1 MGTKKMQLEVE
12 RTLKKVQEGLDE
24 FGRTW
29 EKMDQ
34 ATDAAKKDKF
44 ENELKKELK
53 RLQRY
58 RDQIRTWLST
68 QDTKAL
74 SDQLESARKQIEQEM
89 ERFKQCEKAS
99 KIKAFSKE
107 GLVQQPKL
115 DPEEQGKVEAANFL
129 NKLRGFHFGPTI
141 ARLKV
146 EELQQALRYYKVWT
160 AILTFNWRHFDIVVA
175 FGCSHS
181 GRSNKKTC
189 SRVSEL
195 ECMIDRNK
203 WHRAKLEQV
212 HRLLENNEIACQEVD
227 DLGDMLEY
235 YLDMNQDPDYMHD
248 ETIYS
253 HLPFDKLD
261 SKVGEEL
268 SIGRAAKAIPG
279 LSPKSAAAVLA
290 TSPTSGTSQKEL
302 QATIA
307 DAFSLKM
314 TDAMD
319 SPMPMQIPDSAYSPT
334 AAGSSEDM
342 SVSITRKRNKSLSPR
357 NLAHSPQ
364 SVLAT
369 RRRASLLAAAFGRES
384 PPESSRLVPQNPAIE
399 QVRERDTKDGTVEL
413 LRRDASVHASSMSR
427 QGERLAPVGTRAS
440 SMLFSRSISAIGTVP
455 TSRKISQLDSQGDRV
470 KNGTSQASSRHASA
484 SPSKSNEP
492 PQMQE
497 QVLRDIGVN
506 VLDSQQTISEGG
518 CRGQAYTA
526 TFQTVAIDPQSD
538 NPSQTSGKEV
548 RISHPSPLSEEKG
561 EDMEA
566 GQKLREDLELGFTP
580 KCDHPTRFLTQHQ
593 RDQQP
598 TPAAPQ
604 EHSQPSFP
612 PGWRDHIDTS
622 ASSSLATHELLPD
635 PAKCTKGPHDEADAL
650 LMSGLRHISPTQEN
664 GMPNQVDA
672 SWPQAP
678 VAAQNAHA
686 LFEKL
691 DTDALFFAFYF
702 QQGTYLQYLAS
713 RELKKQ
719 AWRYHTRYNT
729 WFQRHSS
736 PHTLSSQILD
746 ARLQTA
752 TEESE
757 QGSYVYFDFNL
768 HQVEGANR
776 QTSGWC
782 TRIKN
787 SFTFEYKYLEDG
799 SRQA

>member
-34 ATDAAKKDKF
+34 ATNAAKKDKF

-53 RLQRY
+53 KLQRY

-68 QDTKAL
+68 QDIAL

-115 DPEEQGKVEAANFL
+115 DPEEQGKAEAATFL
-129 NKLRGFHFGPTI
+129 NKC
-141 ARLKV
+141 
-146 EELQQALRYYKVWT
+146 
-160 AILTFNWRHFDIVVA
+160 A
-175 FGCSHS
+175 FTLSHS
-181 GRSNKKTC
+181 C
-189 SRVSEL
+189 VAVQ
-195 ECMIDRNK
+195 NK

-227 DLGDMLEY
+227 DLRDTLEY

-248 ETIYS
+248 ETVYS

-279 LSPKSAAAVLA
+279 LSPKSAAAVPA
-290 TSPTSGTSQKEL
+290 TSPTSGTSLKEL
-302 QATIA
+302 QATMA
-307 DAFSLKM
+307 DAFPPQV
-314 TDAMD
+314 TDAMG
-319 SPMPMQIPDSAYSPT
+319 SPSPMQIPDSAYSPT
-334 AAGSSEDM
+334 AAGCSEDM
-342 SVSITRKRNKSLSPR
+342 SNTRKRNKSLSPC

-364 SVLAT
+364 SMLAT

-384 PPESSRLVPQNPAIE
+384 PPESSRLVPQDAAIE

-413 LRRDASVHASSMSR
+413 LRRDASVHSSMMSR

-440 SMLFSRSISAIGTVP
+440 SMLFSRSISGIKGTVP
-455 TSRKISQLDSQGDRV
+455 TLRKTRQLDSQGDKV
-470 KNGTSQASSRHASA
+470 SDGTSQASSQHASA

-506 VLDSQQTISEGG
+506 VLDSHETSSKGG
-518 CRGQAYTA
+518 SRVQASTA
-526 TFQTVAIDPQSD
+526 TLQTVATDPQSD
-538 NPSQTSGKEV
+538 NSSQTSG
-548 RISHPSPLSEEKG
+548 SEEKG
-561 EDMEA
+561 NDVEV
-566 GQKLREDLELGFTP
+566 GQKLRKDWELGFNP
-580 KCDHPTRFLTQHQ
+580 KFDHPNRFLTQHQ
-593 RDQQP
+593 RDQQL
-598 TPAAPQ
+598 TPAAPP

-612 PGWRDHIDTS
+612 PGWLDHIDTS
-622 ASSSLATHELLPD
+622 ARSSLATHELPD
-635 PAKCTKGPHDEADAL
+635 PAKCTKGPLDEADAL
-650 LMSGLRHISPTQEN
+650 LISGLRHMSPTQAN
-664 GMPNQVDA
+664 GMPNQGDA
-672 SWPQAP
+672 WPTFASSKPLKLPCSWPQAP

-736 PHTLSSQILD
+736 PHT
-746 ARLQTA
+746 A
-752 TEESE
+752 TDESE

-799 SRQA
+799 SIQA